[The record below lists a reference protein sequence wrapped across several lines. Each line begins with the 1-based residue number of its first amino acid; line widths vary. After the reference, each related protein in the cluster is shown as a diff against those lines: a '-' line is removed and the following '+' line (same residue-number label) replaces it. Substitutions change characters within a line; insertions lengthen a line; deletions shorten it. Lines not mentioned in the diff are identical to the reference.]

1 MRSLRSRRALLL
13 AGGCCSSL
21 LAAALPSEASA
32 QSTSDQTT
40 ATQPADTTAPGDV
53 NAQPP
58 ADQGAI
64 VVTGIRRSIQNSI
77 QIKRR
82 ETSMVEAVSAEEIGK
97 LPDVLIAA
105 SIAPLPSP
113 TSHPVPGP
121 APIAS
126 IPGLF

>member
-77 QIKRR
+77 QIKRP
-82 ETSMVEAVSAEEIGK
+82 EPSMLA
-97 LPDVLIAA
+97 AA
-105 SIAPLPSP
+105 SAHKTAPLPPSSYP
-113 TSHPVPGP
+113 HSLPPLP
-121 APIAS
+121 
-126 IPGLF
+126 